1 MFTMTLL
8 TTTLQPATLLTPQT
22 LPIPHVDPLPLPGPV
37 WLFTAL
43 LLVVFTLHV
52 IAMNSALGGG
62 LWTLWNYLLGRHSDH
77 PYSRRLANELSQM
90 LPTFLA
96 FTVTLGVAALLF
108 VQVLFGNF
116 LYTSSILIG
125 SLWLAVIPLVM
136 VAYYGFYYFSYT
148 AEQGKGI
155 AGCVLAISV
164 CVLLCIAFILVNNIT
179 LMLSPARWLAM
190 YRAHPNGW
198 NLNLCDHS
206 VIPRYLHIV
215 NGAIAVFS
223 AILAQFGMRKLKADA
238 EYGRWLVQRAALV
251 FAACTGLQF
260 LLGMWLLLAI
270 PRDIAM
276 LLLRDPLAGSVFGLA
291 LISVISSMLL
301 ILLGSL
307 SPKPAPLVNAG
318 FAISLVTLFLM
329 VSLRYLLRMA
339 YLRPYLHL
347 EALAVR
353 PQVGVIA
360 IFLLLFVGGLATV
373 GYMLWLVSR
382 GAKTRVRTTVTN

>member
-1 MFTMTLL
+1 M
-8 TTTLQPATLLTPQT
+8 QT
-22 LPIPHVDPLPLPGPV
+22 IPIPHVDPLPLPGPV

-52 IAMNSALGGG
+52 AAMNSALGGG
-62 LWTLWNYLLGRHSDH
+62 IWTLWNYLRGRHSEH
-77 PYSRRLANELSQM
+77 PYSRRLANELAQL

-148 AEQGKGI
+148 AEQGKSASGV
-155 AGCVLAISV
+155 VLAISV
-164 CVLLCIAFILVNNIT
+164 CVLLSIAFIFVNNMT
-179 LMLSPARWLAM
+179 LMLSPGRWLAM

-198 NLNLCDHS
+198 NLNLGDHS
-206 VIPRYLHIV
+206 VIPRYLHII
-215 NGAIAVFS
+215 NGAIALFS
-223 AILAQFGMRKLKADA
+223 AILAHLGMRKMKADA
-238 EYGRWLVQRAALV
+238 AYGRWLVQRAALV

-270 PRDIAM
+270 PREIAM
-276 LLLRDPLAGSVFGLA
+276 VLLRDPLAGAVFGLS
-291 LISVISSMLL
+291 LISVISAMLM

-307 SPKPAPLVNAG
+307 SEKPSPLVHIG
-318 FAISLVTLFLM
+318 FGMTLVTLLLM
-329 VSLRYLLRMA
+329 VSLRYLLRLA
-339 YLRPYLHL
+339 YLKPYVSLG
-347 EALAVR
+347 ALAVR
-353 PQVGVIA
+353 SQIGVIVL
-360 IFLLLFVGGLATV
+360 FLILFVGGLATV
-373 GYMLWLVSR
+373 GYMLWLVAR
-382 GAKTRVRTTVTN
+382 GAKTRVSAMAPR